1 MFAVALCLL
10 VVGCDQ
16 AQPLQGMT
24 PAANAT
30 RTEAAPKTAAAA
42 SKATPVLGLNGMCEK
57 GDAPP
62 HAGNCWAGLVR
73 GEYWFVSVDNPQA
86 GAPQGSIEVY
96 TSTLDQLTQ
105 GPRLYYSASG
115 GLERIYIRQVNWP
128 YLIIVPADT
137 TRPVT
142 SVFNLE
148 TRNWVEV
155 PGSAATSPTPS
166 P

>member
-10 VVGCDQ
+10 VVGCDR
-16 AQPLQGMT
+16 AQPSQ
-24 PAANAT
+24 
-30 RTEAAPKTAAAA
+30 EAAPSANSTPTKAAPKA
-42 SKATPVLGLNGMCEK
+42 SDATGKATPVLGLNGMCDR

-62 HAGNCWAGLVR
+62 HAGNCWAGLVK
-73 GEYWFVSVDNPQA
+73 GEYWFVSVADQRA

-96 TSTLDQLTQ
+96 TSTLNQLTQ
-105 GPRLYYSASG
+105 GPPLYYSAPG
-115 GLERIYIRQVNWP
+115 GVERIYIRQVNWP
-128 YLIIVPADT
+128 YLILVPADT

-155 PGSAATSPTPS
+155 PGSTTPTP
-166 P
+166 